1 MLSQTIS
8 REAALNKGQTQ
19 HTRSTMLLIDDS
31 KTIRHTAQTLLSGS
45 NWDVVTAADGYEGLA
60 KLVDCQPDIIFTDLM
75 MPRLNGYEIC
85 ILIKSHPF
93 FHKIP
98 VILLSSKESVF
109 DRAQGGLSGADDYLC
124 KPFTHQAITSVIEKY
139 LGSSPKHNNESDG

>member
-8 REAALNKGQTQ
+8 RGAALNKAQTR
-19 HTRSTMLLIDDS
+19 HTHLTMLLIDDS
-31 KTIRHTAQTLLSGS
+31 KTIRHTAQTLLARSD
-45 NWDVVTAADGYEGLA
+45 WEVVTAADGYEGLA
-60 KLVDCQPDIIFTDLM
+60 RLVDCRPDIVFTDLM

-85 ILIKSHPF
+85 VLIKSHPF

-109 DRAQGGLSGADDYLC
+109 DRAQGCLSGADDYLC
-124 KPFTHQAITSVIEKY
+124 KPFTHQVIASVIEKY
-139 LGSSPKHNNESDG
+139 LGSPPKHNNESDG